1 MQEWVGQEEL
11 LKGSAHATQV
21 TVRCRCRFAAGS
33 ATDWQCQHRPR
44 SLEPGAGNGKVQPR
58 EVVDLVKGHLAVMV
72 AIVDEEP
79 VTPKLHRHVGML
91 RAMMLLDVMN
101 LEDSASKLGPVE
113 ELTVGKLG
121 LADET
126 SLEVFRRNGD
136 AVRHVDRAPRM
147 SSVARA
153 RSACGAAA
161 GTDSGNGSASPTI
174 SS

>member
-33 ATDWQCQHRPR
+33 APTGSVSTGRVR
-44 SLEPGAGNGKVQPR
+44 SSRAGNGKVQPR
-58 EVVDLVKGHLAVMV
+58 QVVDLVKGHLAVMV

-91 RAMMLLDVMN
+91 RAMMLLHVMN

-126 SLEVFRRNGD
+126 SLEVFRRNRD
-136 AVRHVDRAPRM
+136 AVRHVDQRLECRAWLEHNLP
-147 SSVARA
+147 A
-153 RSACGAAA
+153 GAA